1 MSDTY
6 QYDQLAD
13 VIVASTDT
21 GILRKYTLNR
31 YLFFQ
36 MLLVDKSKNKIFST
50 VVKQYVTGVRNNN
63 FIIDFFDNSGDPND
77 LKIKVYVNNVRQK
90 ENIDYVIDRINKYAY
105 VNFIENL
112 EDDKKVVIEATSSA
126 TKNRRNH
133 YKFPYKL

>member
-1 MSDTY
+1 MFP
-6 QYDQLAD
+6 L
-13 VIVASTDT
+13 
-21 GILRKYTLNR
+21 
-31 YLFFQ
+31 
-36 MLLVDKSKNKIFST
+36 DKSKTKSSHP

-112 EDDKKVVIEATSSA
+112 EDDKKVSYRGYILA
-126 TKNRRNH
+126 TKIDVTY
-133 YKFPYKL
+133 YKFHKL